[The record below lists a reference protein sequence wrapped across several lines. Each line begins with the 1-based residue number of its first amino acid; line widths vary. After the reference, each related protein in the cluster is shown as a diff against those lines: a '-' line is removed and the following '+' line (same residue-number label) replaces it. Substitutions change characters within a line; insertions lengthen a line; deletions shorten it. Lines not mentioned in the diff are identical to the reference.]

1 MTVSQSEFASV
12 KARIFALRWVLRL
25 SRTRTT
31 GAFRAR
37 CAAVTRAA

>member
-1 MTVSQSEFASV
+1 MTVSQSAFASV
-12 KARIFALRWVLRL
+12 NWRIFRLRWVLRL
-25 SRTRTT
+25 SQTRTT